1 MAKKARIASV
11 LSLKPHLAR
20 SLKEAKALR
29 GKVAKSADL
38 ESLIGHLEALQ
49 SSAATNCSGTSWG
62 RKFELAAAP
71 PAKTARKSAK
81 KR

>member
-11 LSLKPHLAR
+11 PSLKPHLAR

-29 GKVAKSADL
+29 GKVADSAEL
-38 ESLIGHLEALQ
+38 EYLISHLEDLQ
-49 SSAATNCSGTSWG
+49 STAASNCPAGSWG
-62 RKFELAAAP
+62 RKFALVSAP
-71 PAKTARKSAK
+71 SKKSSRKSAK

>member
-1 MAKKARIASV
+1 MAKKTRTASV
-11 LSLKPHLAR
+11 SSLKPHLSK

-49 SSAATNCSGTSWG
+49 FSASSNCTGTSWA
-62 RKFELAAAP
+62 RKFALASAAP
-71 PAKTARKSAK
+71 AKSARKSAK